1 MPQLSNE
8 LGKVYRPVRRLVPI
22 RPSVGYSR
30 PEVYSRTYSPKISS
44 IYRVT
49 FPIEQQIRWI
59 KIDSQ
64 IIQSYV
70 LNRSLQGDWSFLTG
84 LKQEK
89 LTVLLAVPGYVANG
103 LHYAYVVCVQR
114 IFGYK
119 TNMSDKIRHPDF
131 SAEIRPS
138 KNSMRYFDTSWNK
151 P

>member
-1 MPQLSNE
+1 MRCTP
-8 LGKVYRPVRRLVPI
+8 
-22 RPSVGYSR
+22 
-30 PEVYSRTYSPKISS
+30 RTYSPKISES

-84 LKQEK
+84 LKQGK

-131 SAEIRPS
+131 SAEIRP
-138 KNSMRYFDTSWNK
+138 KQQELHAVGAIPSWNK
-151 P
+151 FLTNSGPS